1 MSDLVNA
8 LNSYNRN
15 SGVLNQISNP
25 TTVNPSGSY
34 MNALQFAALLKQLQG
49 GQGTAGGNAG
59 NMDLSTMSPQQLAML
74 MRMFGGNN
82 SGASTNALNPFNM
95 GQR

>member
-25 TTVNPSGSY
+25 TTVNPSGST
-34 MNALQFAALLKQLQG
+34 MNALQFAALLRQLQG

-59 NMDLSTMSPQQLAML
+59 NLDLSTMSPQQLAML

-82 SGASTNALNPFNM
+82 SGAGTNALNPFNM